1 MVLEDRMTA
10 QSGDIREDAVKALD
24 RISQAGVRI
33 ANGGDVENFLLDRPA
48 IQLVLPDVVDE
59 AVRRLGEGG
68 QLVLELDCSAGLGNE
83 YLVLLLQSRTY
94 DAMILELRR
103 DLTAKARAQ
112 MEVPERRFIVTTDFA
127 QPL

>member
-1 MVLEDRMTA
+1 
-10 QSGDIREDAVKALD
+10 
-24 RISQAGVRI
+24 
-33 ANGGDVENFLLDRPA
+33 VENFLLDHPA
-48 IQLVLPDVVDE
+48 VQLVLPDVVDE

-94 DAMILELRR
+94 DAMILELGR

>member
-48 IQLVLPDVVDE
+48 I
-59 AVRRLGEGG
+59 
-68 QLVLELDCSAGLGNE
+68 
-83 YLVLLLQSRTY
+83 
-94 DAMILELRR
+94 
-103 DLTAKARAQ
+103 
-112 MEVPERRFIVTTDFA
+112 
-127 QPL
+127 